1 MFFCVVIG
9 AFALG
14 NAMPSVQN
22 FSQARGAAYALW
34 KIIDTVTCFSSF
46 LRKIDIIN
54 LGDDSNVNSVEIGR
68 AHL

>member
-34 KIIDTVTCFSSF
+34 EIIDTVTYFSYF
-46 LRKIDIIN
+46 KLTFFTENRNKIKPGAD
-54 LGDDSNVNSVEIGR
+54 
-68 AHL
+68 